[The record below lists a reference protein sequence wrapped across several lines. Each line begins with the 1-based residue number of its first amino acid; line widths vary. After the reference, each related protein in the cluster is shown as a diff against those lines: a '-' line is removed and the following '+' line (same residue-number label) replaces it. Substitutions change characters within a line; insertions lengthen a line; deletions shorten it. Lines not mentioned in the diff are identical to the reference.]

1 LEMLYTGSIIIRHP
15 GEALKWNCLMS
26 KKEQKDIRERDEM
39 ELKYIPSG
47 DSAFIIKAGD
57 EISEEVNLT
66 VRKLLKRLEEE
77 KISGV
82 TDFIPSYNELMVC
95 YDPVL
100 LDYKQLLDISKKC
113 ASDLSAMALPAAD
126 VIHVPVLYG
135 GEYGP
140 DLDYVAEFNGLTGEE
155 VIRIHCSVAC
165 LVYMLGFT
173 PGFCYLGGM
182 DKRIAT
188 PRQETPR
195 FKIPAG
201 SVGIAGEQTGIYP
214 LESPGGWQLI
224 GRTPLRLFNP
234 DSKPEFLFHAGD
246 YIRFYPVDRDEYER
260 IAATVAAGT
269 YQVKRTPK
277 D

>member
-1 LEMLYTGSIIIRHP
+1 MTETV
-15 GEALKWNCLMS
+15 
-26 KKEQKDIRERDEM
+26 
-39 ELKYIPSG
+39 LKYIPSG
-47 DSAFIIKAGD
+47 DSALIIKAGD
-57 EISEEVNLT
+57 VISEEVNLT

-77 KISGV
+77 NIQGI

-95 YDPVL
+95 YDPAKTGYRRL
-100 LDYKQLLDISKKC
+100 LESLRAC
-113 ASDLSAMALPAAD
+113 AAD
-126 VIHVPVLYG
+126 PGAILLPPAEVVHVPVLYG
-135 GEYGP
+135 GEAGP
-140 DLDYVAEFNGLTGEE
+140 DLHHVAEYNGLRKED
-155 VIRIHCSVAC
+155 VIRIHSSVDC

-195 FKIPAG
+195 VKIPAG

-224 GRTPLRLFNP
+224 GRTPLQLFNP
-234 DSKPEFLFHAGD
+234 DNKPEFLFSAGD
-246 YIRFYPVDRDEYER
+246 YIRFYPVDMAEYEL
-260 IAATVAAGT
+260 IAAAVAEGT
-269 YQVKRTPK
+269 YQVIRTPK

>member
-1 LEMLYTGSIIIRHP
+1 
-15 GEALKWNCLMS
+15 
-26 KKEQKDIRERDEM
+26 M

-57 EISEEVNLT
+57 VISEEVNLV

-77 KISGV
+77 KISGL

-95 YDPVL
+95 YDPEVI
-100 LDYKQLLDISKKC
+100 DYKQLLAIFRKC
-113 ASDLSAMALPAAD
+113 SADLSTMTLPEAY

-135 GEYGP
+135 GDYGP
-140 DLDYVAEFNGLTGEE
+140 DLHYIAEHTGLTEEE
-155 VIRIHCSVAC
+155 VIKIHSSVAC

-182 DKRIAT
+182 DRRIAT

-195 FKIPAG
+195 LKIPAG

-234 DSKPEFLFHAGD
+234 DSKPEFLFKAGD
-246 YIRFYPVDRDEYER
+246 YIRFYPVDMDEYGR
-260 IAATVAAGT
+260 IAAAVAAGT

-277 D
+277 E

>member
-1 LEMLYTGSIIIRHP
+1 
-15 GEALKWNCLMS
+15 
-26 KKEQKDIRERDEM
+26 M

-57 EISEEVNLT
+57 VISEEVNLT
-66 VRKLLKRLEEE
+66 VRKLLKRLEEA
-77 KISGV
+77 KIAGI

-95 YDPVL
+95 YDPAVTGYKEL
-100 LDYKQLLDISKKC
+100 LEIFKQC
-113 ASDLSAMALPAAD
+113 ASDLSVMTLPAAD

-140 DLDYVAEFNGLTGEE
+140 DLHYVAEFNSLSEDD
-155 VIRIHCSVAC
+155 VITIHSSVAC

-182 DKRIAT
+182 DRRIAT
-188 PRQETPR
+188 PRLETPR
-195 FKIPAG
+195 LKIPAG

-234 DSKPEFLFHAGD
+234 DARPEFLFTAGD
-246 YIRFYPVDRDEYER
+246 YIRFYPVDQGEYAR
-260 IAATVAAGT
+260 IAAAVAEGIW
-269 YQVKRTPK
+269 QVRRTPK
-277 D
+277 E

>member
-1 LEMLYTGSIIIRHP
+1 
-15 GEALKWNCLMS
+15 
-26 KKEQKDIRERDEM
+26 M

-57 EISEEVNLT
+57 VISEEVNLV

-77 KISGV
+77 KIRGLI
-82 TDFIPSYNELMVC
+82 DFIPSYNELMVC
-95 YDPVL
+95 YDPAVIGYKEL
-100 LDYKQLLDISKKC
+100 LEIFKKC
-113 ASDLSAMALPAAD
+113 ASDLSAMTLPAAD

-140 DLDYVAEFNGLTGEE
+140 DLHYVAEFNSLSEDD
-155 VIRIHCSVAC
+155 VITIHSSVAC

-182 DKRIAT
+182 DRRIAT

-195 FKIPAG
+195 LKIPAG

-224 GRTPLRLFNP
+224 GRTHLLLFSP
-234 DSKPEFLFHAGD
+234 DRKPEFLFNAGD
-246 YIRFYPVDRDEYER
+246 YIQFYPVNLDEYKR
-260 IAATVAAGT
+260 IAEEVGAGT
-269 YQVKRTPK
+269 YQPKRTPK
-277 D
+277 E